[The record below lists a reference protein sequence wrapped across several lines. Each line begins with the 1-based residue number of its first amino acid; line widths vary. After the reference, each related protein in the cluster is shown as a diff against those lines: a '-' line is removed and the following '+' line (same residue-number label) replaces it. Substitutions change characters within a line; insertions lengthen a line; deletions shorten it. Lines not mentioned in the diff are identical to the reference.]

1 MVGDFLLVGLNGL
14 TWAMAVFLVA
24 AGLTLIFGILH
35 ILNFSHGGFVMIGAY
50 LAYTLI
56 NQASG
61 PAGIFVFLAVAVLCA
76 AVVGVLGYVVDRTV
90 FERLKKVDDSYS
102 LIATYAVLILCE
114 GGVKLIWGPDFIAL
128 PPPAGLDGALFLGD
142 LFIPSYSLFV
152 ILAGIVVFLI
162 LDFWIHRTR
171 SGKVMQSVALDPWMA
186 NVLGINV
193 NAMFTTAVVAGFAL
207 AGLAGGLLAPN
218 QSLSP
223 GLGGTYIIQ
232 AFGVIIVGGIGNVRG
247 AFLAALLLGMI
258 DAFGTV
264 YVPEYPG
271 IFFYIAVAGILMYRP
286 QGLLSG
292 IR

>member
-1 MVGDFLLVGLNGL
+1 M

-50 LAYTLI
+50 LTYTLI
-56 NQASG
+56 NQTSG
-61 PAGIFVFLAVAVLCA
+61 PTGIFVFLAVAVLCA
-76 AVVGVLGYVVDRTV
+76 AVVGVLGYVIDRTV
-90 FERLKKVDDSYS
+90 FERLKAVDDSYS
-102 LIATYAVLILCE
+102 LIATYAMLILCE
-114 GGVKLIWGPDFIAL
+114 GGVKLVWGPHFIAL
-128 PPPAGLDGALFLGD
+128 PPPAGLDGALLLGD
-142 LFIPSYSLFV
+142 LVIPSYSLFV
-152 ILAGIVVFLI
+152 ILSGIVVFLV

-186 NVLGINV
+186 NVLGINI

-247 AFLAALLLGMI
+247 AFIAALVLGMI